1 MSVQFID
8 VNHDIINAI
17 FQLEDVREVDT
28 TLDNIVDLHGVKKAK
43 KDKKKEEKKAA
54 KKEKKSASKKTA
66 KKAAKKA
73 VRKVIVRRL
82 D

>member
-8 VNHDIINAI
+8 VNKQIIDAI

-43 KDKKKEEKKAA
+43 KEKAAKEEKKA

>member
-43 KDKKKEEKKAA
+43 KDKKKEEKKP
-54 KKEKKSASKKTA
+54 KKEKKSAAKKTA